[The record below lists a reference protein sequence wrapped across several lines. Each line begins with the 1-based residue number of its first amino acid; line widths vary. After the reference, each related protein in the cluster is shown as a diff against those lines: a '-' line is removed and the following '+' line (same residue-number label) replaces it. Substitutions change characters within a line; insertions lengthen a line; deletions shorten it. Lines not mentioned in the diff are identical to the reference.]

1 MKVMVTGAAGFVGSH
16 LSEALVAAGHD
27 VVGLDCF
34 TDYYGRAAN
43 ESNLAGLHSNAGF
56 TFHEA
61 DLRIADLD
69 PLVAG
74 CDVVVN
80 EAAMP
85 GLLLGWEGFDTYLS
99 CNVTAVERLAAACL
113 RAGVSHL
120 VHASTSSVYGADA
133 TGAEDSPLRPISP
146 YGATKLAAELV
157 LDTMH
162 RSEGLPVTILRYFS
176 VYGPRQR
183 PDMAYRALGERMLRG
198 EPLTIHGD
206 GQQSRT
212 NTYVTD
218 CVAATMAA
226 IANPQ
231 PGERFN
237 IGGGEELTLLEAVA
251 ILAKVLEVEPT
262 LVFEAPRPGDQR
274 RTVADYSRAKDVLGW
289 SPLVGAVEGL
299 RTEAEWIRQLLD
311 NRARTT

>member
-16 LSEALVAAGHD
+16 LAEALVGAGHQ

-34 TDYYGRAAN
+34 TDYYARAAK
-43 ESNLAGLHSNAGF
+43 EENLVSLRASGSF
-56 TFHEA
+56 EFHEA
-61 DLRIADLD
+61 DLRDADLD
-69 PLVAG
+69 PLLDG
-74 CDVVVN
+74 CDAVVN

-99 CNVTAVERLAAACL
+99 CNVTAVERLATACL
-113 RAGVSHL
+113 RSGVSHL

-133 TGAEDSPLRPISP
+133 TGSEGAELRPISP

-212 NTYVTD
+212 NTYVAD

-226 IANPQ
+226 IADPQ

-251 ILAKVLEVEPT
+251 ILADELGVEPE

-274 RTVADYSRAKDVLGW
+274 RTVADCTRAAAVFGW
-289 SPLVGAVEGL
+289 SPQVGAKEGL
-299 RTEAEWIRQLLD
+299 RSEAEWIRS
-311 NRARTT
+311 RIG

>member
-1 MKVMVTGAAGFVGSH
+1 MVTGAAGFVGSH
-16 LSEALVAAGHD
+16 LAEALVAAGHQ

-34 TDYYGRAAN
+34 TDYYDRATK
-43 ESNLAGLHSNAGF
+43 EGNLTSLMGSDAF
-56 TFHEA
+56 TFHDA
-61 DLRIADLD
+61 DLRTANLV
-69 PLVAG
+69 PLVDG

-99 CNVTAVERLAAACL
+99 CNVTAVERLATACL
-113 RAGVSHL
+113 QTGVGHL

-133 TGAEDSPLRPISP
+133 TGDEDSPLQPISP

-198 EPLTIHGD
+198 EPLSIHGD
-206 GQQSRT
+206 GKQSRT

-226 IANPQ
+226 IQQPQ

-237 IGGGEELTLLEAVA
+237 IGGGEELTLLEAVE
-251 ILAKVLEVEPT
+251 ILAKVLDVEPQ
-262 LVFEAPRPGDQR
+262 LEFAPPRPGDQR
-274 RTVADYSRAKDVLGW
+274 RTVADYTRAKQVFGW
-289 SPLVGAVEGL
+289 APQVSAVEGL
-299 RTEAEWIRQLLD
+299 RAEAEWIR
-311 NRARTT
+311 ARLA

>member
-1 MKVMVTGAAGFVGSH
+1 MKIMVTGVAGFIGSH
-16 LSEALVAAGHD
+16 LAEALVAAGHQ
-27 VVGLDCF
+27 VVGVDCF
-34 TDYYGRAAN
+34 TDYYERPAKEENLVELRAHD
-43 ESNLAGLHSNAGF
+43 SF

-61 DLRIADLD
+61 DLRTADLD
-69 PLVAG
+69 GLVEG

-85 GLLLGWEGFDTYLS
+85 GLLLGWDGFDTYLS

-113 RAGVSHL
+113 RAGVGSL

-133 TGAEDSPLRPISP
+133 TGPEDAPLRPISP

-231 PGERFN
+231 PGDRFN

-251 ILAKVLEVEPT
+251 ILAKAFDVEPN
-262 LVFEAPRPGDQR
+262 LIYEAPRPGDQR
-274 RTVADYSRAKDVLGW
+274 RTVADAARAERLLGW
-289 SPLVGAVEGL
+289 SPQVGAVEGL
-299 RTEAEWIRQLLD
+299 RTEAEWIRDRLS
-311 NRARTT
+311 

>member
-1 MKVMVTGAAGFVGSH
+1 MKVMVTGVAGFIGSH
-16 LSEALVAAGHD
+16 LAEALVAAGNE

-34 TDYYGRAAN
+34 TDYYARPQK
-43 ESNLAGLHSNAGF
+43 ESNLAGLRASEGF
-56 TFHEA
+56 SFVEA
-61 DLRIADLD
+61 DLRTADLE
-69 PLVAG
+69 PLLEG

-85 GLLLGWEGFDTYLS
+85 GLLLGWDGFDTYLS
-99 CNVTAVERLAAACL
+99 CNVTVAERLGGACL
-113 RAGVSHL
+113 RAGVGHL

-133 TGAEDSPLRPISP
+133 TGPEDSPLLPVSP

-162 RSEGLPVTILRYFS
+162 RAEGLPVTILRYFS

-198 EPLTIHGD
+198 EPLAIHGD
-206 GQQSRT
+206 GHQSRT

-226 IANPQ
+226 IHQPQ

-237 IGGGEELTLLEAVA
+237 IGGGQELTLLEAVA
-251 ILAKVLEVEPT
+251 ILAKVLDVEPQ
-262 LVFEAPRPGDQR
+262 LVFEPARHGDQR
-274 RTVADYSRAKDVLGW
+274 RTVADYSKAKAAFGW
-289 SPLVGAVEGL
+289 SPQVDPAEGL
-299 RTEAEWIRQLLD
+299 QREAAWIRDLL
-311 NRARTT
+311 A

>member
-1 MKVMVTGAAGFVGSH
+1 MKVMVTGAAGFIGSH
-16 LSEALVAAGHD
+16 LAEALVAEGHA

-34 TDYYGRAAN
+34 TDYYPRPQKEA
-43 ESNLAGLHSNAGF
+43 NLAGLRASDAF
-56 TFHEA
+56 TFVEA
-61 DLRIADLD
+61 DLRTADLD
-69 PLVAG
+69 PLVEG

-85 GLLLGWEGFDTYLS
+85 GLLLGWDGFDTYLS
-99 CNVTAVERLAAACL
+99 CNVIAAERLGSACL
-113 RAGVSHL
+113 RAGVGHL

-133 TGAEDSPLRPISP
+133 TGSEDGALAPVSP
-146 YGATKLAAELV
+146 YGATKLATELV

-206 GQQSRT
+206 GHQSRT

-226 IANPQ
+226 IASPQ

-237 IGGGEELTLLEAVA
+237 IGGGQELTLLEAVA
-251 ILAKVLEVEPT
+251 ILAKVLDVQPE
-262 LVFEAPRPGDQR
+262 LVFEAARAGDQR
-274 RTVADYSRAKDVLGW
+274 RTVADYSKANEVFGW
-289 SPLVGAVEGL
+289 SPLVDPVEGL
-299 RTEAEWIRQLLD
+299 QREAAWLRGLVG
-311 NRARTT
+311 